1 MSNGP
6 PSSSGHRLLRGA
18 AAAATGFTFLLIAVG
33 ALVRATDSGL
43 GCPGWPKCFGRW
55 IPPFEYHAIIEYSH
69 RLTAS
74 VVLLLVAAL
83 AVVALWRYR
92 RVPRVVWPAVGATFL
107 WLFQAVLG
115 AIVVKYGLSP
125 WLVTAHLATAMLF
138 AGTLVYV
145 TVASFTVEARPGGAP
160 DRLTV
165 AGRAVAAAVLVLIL
179 VGAYVRGEGAG
190 LVFPDWPLMNGRIVP
205 SAWSVPVALHFVHRI
220 LAASVGLAV
229 VWFAVMAWRERPRRA
244 PAARLAAAAAVLFA
258 GQILVGAANVWS
270 RLAGGAVVAHVL
282 LASLIWGALVASA
295 AAGRAVPATP
305 PGPSFEPPEP
315 GLTKPEAAPIGSRA

>member
-1 MSNGP
+1 M
-6 PSSSGHRLLRGA
+6 
-18 AAAATGFTFLLIAVG
+18 V
-33 ALVRATDSGL
+33 
-43 GCPGWPKCFGRW
+43 
-55 IPPFEYHAIIEYSH
+55 
-69 RLTAS
+69 
-74 VVLLLVAAL
+74 
-83 AVVALWRYR
+83 
-92 RVPRVVWPAVGATFL
+92 
-107 WLFQAVLG
+107 
-115 AIVVKYGLSP
+115 
-125 WLVTAHLATAMLF
+125 F
-138 AGTLVYV
+138 AGVLVYL
-145 TVASFTVEARPGGAP
+145 TVASFTMEAEPSASAHGLT
-160 DRLTV
+160 RL
-165 AGRAVAAAVLVLIL
+165 ARGAAATTLLLIA

-315 GLTKPEAAPIGSRA
+315 GLTKPEAAPIGS